1 MKNSLITVFC
11 FVILVSGAYC
21 ESPDVLTI
29 PPDLK
34 VPKVTT
40 GNPTPG
46 KRVLQALP
54 QYEGSAVRHALYLPT
69 DWEEG
74 KTYPVLVEYTGN
86 NGTVKGGKA
95 CQGYGISGGK
105 GFLWICL
112 PYVSKD
118 RKNDMDWWWGDPD
131 LTAAYAMV
139 AITDVCE
146 RWGGD
151 PKAVIL
157 TGYSRGAIACN
168 YIGLRN
174 DDIARLWLAMVPA
187 SHYDNRR
194 WGMSPAEFQRG
205 PQRLK
210 RLGNTPQ
217 YVCGEHHLA
226 MKHNDPK
233 LLKMVHDRRFDTFET
248 AKRELGLIPMTQQE
262 GIREFIIKN
271 HPAANITFADFPWVN
286 HTGDWILRDTPERL
300 KLRAWVQNVLV
311 ATRIDKQNK
320 KLKPTG
326 NPAP

>member
-40 GNPTPG
+40 GKPTPG

-74 KTYPVLVEYTGN
+74 KTYPVLVEYTRN

-157 TGYSRGAIACN
+157 AGYSRGAIACN

-174 DDIARLWLAMVPA
+174 DDIA
-187 SHYDNRR
+187 
-194 WGMSPAEFQRG
+194 
-205 PQRLK
+205 
-210 RLGNTPQ
+210 
-217 YVCGEHHLA
+217 
-226 MKHNDPK
+226 K
-233 LLKMVHDRRFDTFET
+233 L
-248 AKRELGLIPMTQQE
+248 
-262 GIREFIIKN
+262 
-271 HPAANITFADFPWVN
+271 
-286 HTGDWILRDTPERL
+286 
-300 KLRAWVQNVLV
+300 
-311 ATRIDKQNK
+311 
-320 KLKPTG
+320 
-326 NPAP
+326 